1 VDALSNDAI
10 CSGVSVRSSALRG
23 PTSGFSPGGQAS
35 SSSRIE
41 NYLEF
46 PMGSGQELAERAQMQ
61 VQKFGAIKE
70 GEKIKVST
78 ETRELAGRA

>member
-1 VDALSNDAI
+1 
-10 CSGVSVRSSALRG
+10 
-23 PTSGFSPGGQAS
+23 
-35 SSSRIE
+35 
-41 NYLEF
+41 
-46 PMGSGQELAERAQMQ
+46 MGSGQELAERAQMQ